1 MDKGKGREPSH
12 EGRIAADSKVTASAA
27 IRVAISRDREEEHD
41 IISELKE
48 SGIHAAAIDFGG
60 EYISSISKLIERSVV
75 AARREG
81 LIGSTYTEEGA
92 VAGAAREAI
101 TQLISKA
108 TGLNIG
114 GKIGIV
120 RFNNNVSVCTFFGI
134 GLLHLDEVGIGLGH
148 RAI

>member
-1 MDKGKGREPSH
+1 MDKGRDKEQTH
-12 EGRIAADSKVTASAA
+12 MGRIAADSKITAAAA
-27 IRVAISRDREEEHD
+27 IRVAISQDRDEERQ
-41 IISELKE
+41 IIDMLAQD
-48 SGIHAAAIDFGG
+48 GVHAAAIDFGG
-60 EYISSISKLIERSVV
+60 EYISSIAKLIERSVV

-92 VAGAAREAI
+92 VAGATREAI
-101 TQLISKA
+101 TQLITKA